1 MPNKKECNCCM
12 KRSYNVSKCFVNNTC
27 NWKSCAACIV
37 KQIKMEDILTCKYD
51 CPNCR
56 QPSEYRKHSRFTKWS
71 HQNRGAMKR
80 IIDLQG
86 KLLRMYDDR
95 LKNISY
101 LSNTTFLWESY
112 NENPDDDDAVDEN
125 AYMLAEDF
133 NIQDIAG
140 NFVEINDGI
149 EISPDLPPPDLVI
162 DEIDTP
168 VAYPSSPSSSSL

>member
-1 MPNKKECNCCM
+1 
-12 KRSYNVSKCFVNNTC
+12 
-27 NWKSCAACIV
+27 
-37 KQIKMEDILTCKYD
+37 
-51 CPNCR
+51 
-56 QPSEYRKHSRFTKWS
+56 
-71 HQNRGAMKR
+71 MKR